1 MSARLN
7 LTNDELLS
15 TTRAVRKRLDL
26 ERPVPRDV
34 LLECVELAVQAP
46 SGSNVQRWHWVFVE
60 DGAKKQA
67 LADLYNRVWSHAYPG
82 DARDQVDAQ
91 GRRILSSAD
100 YLAAHLHEVPVLL
113 VPCQWTRPTGDVA
126 GGAGYWGSVL
136 PAVWSFLLALRSRGL
151 GSAWTTMH
159 LALEQEAAEIL
170 GIPYERCAQAGL
182 FPIAYTVGTDFKP
195 AARKDVASIVHWD
208 TW

>member
-1 MSARLN
+1 MSTRLN

-26 ERPVPRDV
+26 QRPVPRDV

-60 DGAKKQA
+60 DATKKQA
-67 LADLYNRVWSHAYPG
+67 LADLYNRVWSHAYPR
-82 DARDQVDAQ
+82 DARDQVDEQ

-113 VPCQWTRPTGDVA
+113 VPCQWTRPTGDVP
-126 GGAGYWGSVL
+126 GGAGYWGSIL

-159 LALEQEAAEIL
+159 LACEQEAADIL

-182 FPIAYTVGTDFKP
+182 FPIAYTIGTDFRT
-195 AARKDVASIVHWD
+195 AARKDTASIVHWD